1 MRCCCAACAI
11 WGRFRSARRSPS
23 ARGARNSTEKL
34 VNVSD
39 THGIRASADEEA
51 DLLSHLS
58 EADAERLL
66 SEGIITGGMIPKV
79 QTLLEALKGGV
90 KKCHIVSGRVP
101 HSLLLEIYTDRG
113 VGTEIVP

>member
-1 MRCCCAACAI
+1 MAA
-11 WGRFRSARRSPS
+11 
-23 ARGARNSTEKL
+23 EKL

-39 THGIRASADEEA
+39 THGIRASADDEGS
-51 DLLSHLS
+51 LLSHLS
-58 EADAERLL
+58 EADAARLL
-66 SEGIITGGMIPKV
+66 SDGVITGGMIPKV
-79 QTLLEALKGGV
+79 RTLLDALKGGG